1 MSSIEPG
8 GKLCKSSWH
17 IVIEFWDL
25 LKHQRSGLKNS
36 KNINVLSPWIALIL
50 KGNNDLSFS
59 SGLDLTIMYELEFSF
74 S

>member
-25 LKHQRSGLKNS
+25 LKHQRSGPKNS
-36 KNINVLSPWIALIL
+36 KNINVLLPWIALTL
-50 KGNNDLSFS
+50 KGNDLSSS
-59 SGLDLTIMYELEFSF
+59 SGLDLTNI
-74 S
+74 